1 MNAFTIHNI
10 NNSITDNNNL
20 PIFQNKNITYIFTEN
35 KNETFN
41 RINNIKNIKDKL
53 PILVCKI
60 IK

>member
-41 RINNIKNIKDKL
+41 RINNIKTIKDKITNISL
-53 PILVCKI
+53 
-60 IK
+60 

>member
-20 PIFQNKNITYIFTEN
+20 PIFQNKNITYIFTEI